1 MNKTKN
7 TNNFG
12 SSWVSSCLSFFL
24 RASTAATGIFTAP
37 TCTATMI
44 NLKPFELNE
53 PKLINFSYFADIT
66 GREVWGWKEDQ
77 R

>member
-1 MNKTKN
+1 MNKTQN

-12 SSWVSSCLSFFL
+12 GSWVSSCPVFL
-24 RASTAATGIFTAP
+24 RASTAATYIFTAP

-44 NLKPFELNE
+44 TLQPFALNE
-53 PKLINFSYFADIT
+53 PDLIKFSYFADT
-66 GREVWGWKEDQ
+66 TEREVWEWKEAQ